1 MGRLLTKKATYL
13 MLALILLLTIVACYH
28 TYKPLPEGVSYE
40 GNVHYV
46 KDVSLL
52 YDLTYQSGDE
62 IKSEQQIF
70 RRIFEAIDN
79 AENFIVMDMFLFN
92 GYYDQGETYPP
103 ISDTLARKLIEK
115 KKEQPNVD
123 IYFITDEVNTTYG
136 SHESE
141 WLESLKRAGIK
152 VVETDVTKL
161 RDSNP
166 LYSSV
171 WRSFLQWFGQSGE
184 GWLANPFGE
193 NAPKITARSY
203 LKLFNVKANH
213 RKVVA
218 TDKTAVISSA
228 NPHDA
233 SGHHS
238 NMAFEVQG
246 DIIGEIV
253 KTEKAVVDFSSD
265 VQIPKLSYE
274 KAPSGDIG
282 VQLLTEGKVYKE
294 ILNTL
299 DQVESGDEVWLGM
312 FYLADRKVVEK
323 LVQSSNKGAKVRLV
337 LDPNVNAFG
346 QEKIGLP
353 NRPVAAE
360 LLDDSSNKIQVRWY
374 NTDKEQYHPKTLFVR
389 GKDQSTIIGGSA
401 NFTKRNLDDLNLET
415 NIKITAGSDED
426 ISEEMNKYFTRL
438 WGNED
443 ATYTL
448 PYEKYE
454 NKMTIFQTLLYRIQK
469 MLSFT
474 TY

>member
-1 MGRLLTKKATYL
+1 MRRRTGGAPINKKATYL

-62 IKSEQQIF
+62 VKSEQQIF

-171 WRSFLQWFGQSGE
+171 WRSFYSGLDNLE
-184 GWLANPFGE
+184 KDGLP
-193 NAPKITARSY
+193 THLVRM
-203 LKLFNVKANH
+203 H
-213 RKVVA
+213 RK
-218 TDKTAVISSA
+218 
-228 NPHDA
+228 
-233 SGHHS
+233 
-238 NMAFEVQG
+238 
-246 DIIGEIV
+246 
-253 KTEKAVVDFSSD
+253 
-265 VQIPKLSYE
+265 L
-274 KAPSGDIG
+274 
-282 VQLLTEGKVYKE
+282 
-294 ILNTL
+294 
-299 DQVESGDEVWLGM
+299 
-312 FYLADRKVVEK
+312 R
-323 LVQSSNKGAKVRLV
+323 
-337 LDPNVNAFG
+337 
-346 QEKIGLP
+346 
-353 NRPVAAE
+353 
-360 LLDDSSNKIQVRWY
+360 
-374 NTDKEQYHPKTLFVR
+374 R
-389 GKDQSTIIGGSA
+389 GPI
-401 NFTKRNLDDLNLET
+401 
-415 NIKITAGSDED
+415 
-426 ISEEMNKYFTRL
+426 
-438 WGNED
+438 
-443 ATYTL
+443 
-448 PYEKYE
+448 
-454 NKMTIFQTLLYRIQK
+454 
-469 MLSFT
+469 
-474 TY
+474 

>member
-1 MGRLLTKKATYL
+1 VGRLLTSKATYL
-13 MLALILLLTIVACYH
+13 MLALILLLAIVAFYH
-28 TYKPLPEGVSYE
+28 TYKPLPQGVSYE

-46 KDVSLL
+46 QDVSLL

-62 IKSEQQIF
+62 GKSEQQIF

-92 GYYDQGETYPP
+92 GYYDQGETYPA
-103 ISDTLARKLIEK
+103 ISDTLAGKLIEK
-115 KKEQPNVD
+115 KKKEPNVD

-136 SHESE
+136 SHQSE
-141 WLESLKRAGIK
+141 WLESLKQAGIK

-184 GWLANPFGE
+184 GWIANPFGE

-213 RKVVA
+213 RKVVV
-218 TDKTAVISSA
+218 TDKTAIVSSA

-233 SGHHS
+233 SGYHS

-246 DIIGEIV
+246 DIIDDVV
-253 KTEKAVVDFSSD
+253 KTEKAVADFSSN
-265 VQIPKLSYE
+265 VQVPKLSYE

-282 VQLLTEGKVYKE
+282 VQLLTEGKIYKE
-294 ILNTL
+294 IISTL
-299 DQVESGDEVWLGM
+299 DHVQSDDEVWVGM
-312 FYLADRKVVEK
+312 FYLADRQVVKK
-323 LVQSSNKGAKVRLV
+323 LIQASNKGAKVRLI

-374 NTDKEQYHPKTLFVR
+374 NTAKEQYHPKTLFVR
-389 GKDQSTIIGGSA
+389 GKGESTIIGGSA

-415 NIKITAGSDED
+415 NVKITADSDEA
-426 ISEEMNKYFTRL
+426 IMKEMTQYFTRL